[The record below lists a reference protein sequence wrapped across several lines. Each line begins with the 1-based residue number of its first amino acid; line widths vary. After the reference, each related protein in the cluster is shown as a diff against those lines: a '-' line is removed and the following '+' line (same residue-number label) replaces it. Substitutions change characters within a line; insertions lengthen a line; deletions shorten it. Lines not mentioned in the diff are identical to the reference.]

1 MVDLLLFRFSL
12 IFTYPWWSF
21 SWSYLRYYLLTSY
34 HHLLCLWGRLDD
46 SAMTIATPFHSVL
59 CISHIFF
66 LKIYYIIKH
75 YIFILHAL
83 PGTGTGLSYRWTSLV
98 EVNQTKIGLC
108 RLDIEELSKL
118 EVPCEFFRNKH
129 FLQWRRMVPW
139 TPSVTARCGCA
150 SFSWNT
156 KYWRRWGQT
165 NLRET

>member
-1 MVDLLLFRFSL
+1 MHRRIGYAVQQAFVSPEERDSYGW
-12 IFTYPWWSF
+12 TVWW
-21 SWSYLRYYLLTSY
+21 WY
-34 HHLLCLWGRLDD
+34 
-46 SAMTIATPFHSVL
+46 TP
-59 CISHIFF
+59 
-66 LKIYYIIKH
+66 
-75 YIFILHAL
+75 
-83 PGTGTGLSYRWTSLV
+83 LV
-98 EVNQTKIGLC
+98 EVNQATIGLC

-165 NLRET
+165 NLRETYSSVTTSDHHLLCLGLREDDSATPPCPPWPAGSLLPTQSLRSSWKYQSCTPESEE